1 MDRGQTAA
9 TISPRALYNQTEK
22 MEPIETPFPFN
33 TPEIN
38 KGKSQLGKIGHSYE
52 QSKRNNGLMMPY
64 MAEIPVP

>member
-1 MDRGQTAA
+1 
-9 TISPRALYNQTEK
+9 

-52 QSKRNNGLMMPY
+52 QSKRNNGLMVPY